1 MIDGDEHDMQL
12 QEVTKYMDIFP
23 VTKDCELRKFI
34 KDKRGR
40 FERGLAYYQFVR
52 ETEDIYDDTNVVV
65 MDQVGY

>member
-1 MIDGDEHDMQL
+1 MSDGDEHDM
-12 QEVTKYMDIFP
+12 QEVTKYMDILP

-34 KDKRGR
+34 EDKHGR

-65 MDQVGY
+65 MDQVGH